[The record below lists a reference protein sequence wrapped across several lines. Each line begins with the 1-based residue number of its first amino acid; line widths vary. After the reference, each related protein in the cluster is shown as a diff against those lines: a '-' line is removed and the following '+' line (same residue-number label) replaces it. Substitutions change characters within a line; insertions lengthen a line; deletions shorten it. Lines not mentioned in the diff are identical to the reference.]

1 MILPVL
7 KICGNIPAS
16 VQLLYNLASS
26 GEISLA
32 DFLIRIVGISCSR
45 YNHKIK
51 TLTYLKNDNSSD
63 KHICD
68 VVTL

>member
-16 VQLLYNLASS
+16 VQLLYNLAGN

-32 DFLIRIVGISCSR
+32 DFLIRIVGISLAFPFSKSYIMSTISKSYVSYR
-45 YNHKIK
+45 
-51 TLTYLKNDNSSD
+51 
-63 KHICD
+63 
-68 VVTL
+68 

>member
-16 VQLLYNLASS
+16 VQLLYNLARS

-32 DFLIRIVGISCSR
+32 DFLRARLITLHSNFEIFLKGHPAVKFMLDRRIFER
-45 YNHKIK
+45 
-51 TLTYLKNDNSSD
+51 
-63 KHICD
+63 
-68 VVTL
+68 